1 MGGRATALQPAVPS
15 CVSQAPCAE
24 GARQD
29 VSPPRP
35 PPPPAGAAPAPLPS
49 PPGGCKAPGGPA
61 TKPRRLVPA
70 GFAPIPLGEPPP
82 RSPSHGEGV
91 GQGLREPEV
100 DPGGELRRF
109 GAASGQG
116 AARARPVW
124 GCKRGGSGFADTSG
138 RGFGVTRLRLC
149 PAWGARRRSG
159 SPSPSPD
166 GPAAPGGAAG
176 CEPGPAPLAGLRL
189 PPAGRGQ
196 QHQAAGSNFVP
207 GLEKGTNALGLR
219 DRPAARPA
227 AVLLAPP
234 LQPGGGGQRGRL
246 AAPRCSAL
254 VCLPLLPPSSS
265 CWCCSFLPHSSSKRL
280 EETVRNRGSTRRLA
294 AATAWL
300 LRTAPAPL
308 HLCNSPPAAGLTG
321 VEEAGHRERKA
332 GAWELQLG
340 SARKPSR
347 IKEEEVKLLVPPK
360 PEVPARPHFAG
371 DIRSSAQEK
380 ARACNQG
387 VLVAL
392 GSGRVTRVDSFPSY
406 PLCPFY

>member
-1 MGGRATALQPAVPS
+1 MFLVVFHDFFAFNSVWIFFFFLIRFKEHFRLANGGQSDSPAACGPLPCVPSTLCRGGQAGRVPPAATATPRRGSPGSAPVPS
-15 CVSQAPCAE
+15 RGLQGAGGAGDQTPTARPC
-24 GARQD
+24 GFCPNSSR
-29 VSPPRP
+29 
-35 PPPPAGAAPAPLPS
+35 GAASSLPQ
-49 PPGGCKAPGGPA
+49 PWGRG
-61 TKPRRLVPA
+61 
-70 GFAPIPLGEPPP
+70 
-82 RSPSHGEGV
+82 
-91 GQGLREPEV
+91 GQGLREPEE

-196 QHQAAGSNFVP
+196 QHQAAGSNFSVP

-234 LQPGGGGQRGRL
+234 PAAWRGRPAR
-246 AAPRCSAL
+246 AARSPQVLCPR
-254 VCLPLLPPSSS
+254 LPPTPPT
-265 CWCCSFLPHSSSKRL
+265 FLQ
-280 EETVRNRGSTRRLA
+280 
-294 AATAWL
+294 L
-300 LRTAPAPL
+300 LVL
-308 HLCNSPPAAGLTG
+308 LFPPTQQL
-321 VEEAGHRERKA
+321 EEAGGDGEEQGKHSEAGSCRCLASPHSPSSPPPLQFSSGRRAHR
-332 GAWELQLG
+332 GG
-340 SARKPSR
+340 
-347 IKEEEVKLLVPPK
+347 
-360 PEVPARPHFAG
+360 
-371 DIRSSAQEK
+371 
-380 ARACNQG
+380 
-387 VLVAL
+387 
-392 GSGRVTRVDSFPSY
+392 GSGTQGKKGRCLGATAG
-406 PLCPFY
+406 LCEEAFED